1 MRINRSKVATTLIL
15 GISLAGCAEP
25 EPVLQAVTVFY
36 APQHDIYLP
45 TGKVFDTDAGEI
57 AASSDGISNTTIHS
71 EPRFIRICDAGQHS
85 CQNGI
90 LSYTLTANVIGRQ
103 NNGIEIMGAFTTV
116 ISDRNSMKDFNG
128 STLYSAILDKTA
140 SPLPYK
146 EMKVPFH
153 QTIKLGE
160 QIKLEG
166 LDESSVSLSLRN
178 QPIFRNGKQ
187 VQ

>member
-1 MRINRSKVATTLIL
+1 
-15 GISLAGCAEP
+15 
-25 EPVLQAVTVFY
+25 
-36 APQHDIYLP
+36 
-45 TGKVFDTDAGEI
+45 
-57 AASSDGISNTTIHS
+57 
-71 EPRFIRICDAGQHS
+71 
-85 CQNGI
+85 
-90 LSYTLTANVIGRQ
+90 
-103 NNGIEIMGAFTTV
+103 MGAFTTV